1 MRRIDL
7 SRIAMRVNLDGRS
20 RGFTLLEMMVA
31 VAILAVAS
39 AAVFFSNSEALQT
52 QVRLEEQTIAQW
64 ALANQAAYYRL
75 AQEMDTGALHTMA
88 NATLSPQRMN
98 VAGFDLEVS
107 ATVLPSDI
115 IGVQHIRWEAYRIV
129 DDDPIGPIRSLTAW
143 VRTQR

>member
-1 MRRIDL
+1 MK
-7 SRIAMRVNLDGRS
+7 VNLQGRS

-39 AAVFFSNSEALQT
+39 AAVFFSNSEALQA

-64 ALANQAAYYRL
+64 ALANQVAYYRL
-75 AQEMDTGALHTMA
+75 AQEMDSGALHTMA

-98 VAGFDLEVS
+98 IAGYDLEVA

-115 IGVQHIRWEAYRIV
+115 TSVQHIRWEVYRIV
-129 DDDPIGPIRSLTAW
+129 DGDPIGPIRSLTAW
-143 VRTQR
+143 VRVAR